1 MPMMTKEEARAFK
14 EGWRLVN
21 EITNE
26 EARRKSVP
34 EKLRDLEQLYQ
45 FAKDLGSHKQQGEQE
60 KVWARW
66 NRLREIAGV

>member
-1 MPMMTKEEARAFK
+1 MPMMTKEEARRFK
-14 EGWRLVN
+14 ERWQLVN

-26 EARRKSVP
+26 EARRRSVS

-45 FAKDLGSHKQQGEQE
+45 FAKDLGSHKQVGEQE

-66 NRLREIAGV
+66 NRLREITGV